1 MDMFEDERERAS
13 LHRRGAIARGVA
25 KRGLVAFL
33 AFAMA
38 FGTTPAQLWAEGAE
52 GIAEAVAQ
60 AATPAEGAAAV
71 DGAAEQSGAEVS
83 DSGSAPAAS
92 AATTGA
98 ATGDEGLATGE
109 SPATSEQ
116 SSTASAGQAGSA
128 AAAAVQT
135 ENPTETG
142 DVAKKQVEVSFSIIG
157 TDADG
162 KAQTWVAPTQLKLDE
177 GATAAD
183 AFVKLQQ
190 KTGFKADYE
199 PNTAYGFYL
208 KSITSPTDGR
218 TLAFDSVTHAYWQL
232 FVDGASSSVGAS
244 SVKLTQGQKIE
255 FAFTGGSASPVVKD
269 QLAANV
275 TVIGRDAQGKTQTWV
290 DNAQYVVT
298 SGSSA
303 LDLTKVA
310 LEANDIDAV
319 AAGSFILSL
328 KYNGVELGT
337 PLDYSTYWQLFINGK
352 PSDYTADNV
361 TIHAGD
367 TVTWFYGGWGDQ
379 LPSDSV
385 HASVQVLGKDKDGK
399 QQVWASTGQTSLKAG
414 SAAKDLLEQTG
425 LTLDAGESSWGWFL
439 NGIYSPFDG
448 KSYGRDAA
456 TKSYWRFYV
465 NGKFA
470 DVGAGAYKL
479 QEGDAVTFMYGADAD
494 ALPGQVLGSVDVIG
508 PDVNG
513 NSTRWGSASNVSLPE
528 GSTAQD
534 FIETVLKAKGIDYKV
549 SQSGAYWSIT
559 SPFEGRAYGHDGAT
573 NKYWHLYINGKP
585 SSLCAN
591 QVTLTSGDKV
601 TFAYTTDGAPMPDPD
616 KIVVDPSATTPDWDA
631 EWAGYGNS
639 GNGSTVT
646 DAKTPAQA
654 AGLKWAFDWKAESG
668 QQYANCSEPV
678 IANGFVYI
686 ATENELI
693 KIDSSTGKKVA
704 SAPLA
709 SKVSYTSRPIY
720 TNGLIIVPLN
730 GGAVQAITA
739 DKLICKWLTPGL
751 TDLTQSSC
759 TVVSDGEYV
768 YVGSVDISYDEN
780 YNATYGN
787 GSFAR
792 IKIATG
798 EVSWQNID
806 PAEGYYWTGAALTDK
821 YAIVPTS
828 AGTLKCID
836 KTTGD
841 VVSTMKL
848 GALANA
854 DCVAD
859 PSNGST
865 FYQMT
870 HDGKLHVISLSAKG
884 VLSEQKTVDL
894 GLTNNM
900 SAAAVAGESLIV
912 GGQTATGS
920 ALALYNLKTGKTT
933 MVTAADGKEL
943 PAGFNGIAATPLVS
957 VQGGK
962 TYVYFTV
969 NSADSKDYVNY
980 SAGGGVYRYTL
991 GDAEATQIYDAAG
1004 HYQHCDSPVIAD
1016 ASGNLYYINDSGTL
1030 FKLGA
1035 VESWTVAF
1043 NSNGGSAC
1051 DTKFVA
1057 TADGKLVKPAD
1068 PTRDG
1073 YTFGGWFTDEACT
1086 QAYDFS
1092 TLVTA
1097 DLTLYAKWTKNAVN
1111 PGGNG
1116 GSGTN
1121 GGNGGAGNGSGASA
1135 GTGTG
1140 SGSGTKGQQAGGA
1153 VAPGQKPVTKTTVST
1168 KTETRDNKSDKKDS
1182 DKSDKKD
1189 EKKSDKKSDRKS
1201 DRKDGKSDKK
1211 SDKKSDSKS
1220 DTGAVSTTT
1229 AKKSSS
1235 ASEQETGTNPLAIVG
1250 IAAGVIGLALIAVF
1264 VLTKRGKGDGNAR

>member
-1 MDMFEDERERAS
+1 MFEDERERAS
-13 LHRRGAIARGVA
+13 LHRRGALARGVA

-33 AFAMA
+33 AFAMV

-60 AATPAEGAAAV
+60 ATTPGEDAALAG
-71 DGAAEQSGAEVS
+71 GAAEQSGAEVS

-98 ATGDEGLATGE
+98 ATGDEGSATGE
-109 SPATSEQ
+109 SPASSEQ

-177 GATAAD
+177 GSTAAD

-190 KTGFKADYE
+190 KVGFKAKYD

-208 KSITSPTDGR
+208 ESITSPSDGR
-218 TLAFDSVTHAYWQL
+218 TLAFDPATYAYWQL

-244 SVKLTQGQKIE
+244 GVKLTQGQKIE
-255 FAFTGGSASPVVKD
+255 FAYTAGSSSPVVKD
-269 QLAANV
+269 QVAANV

-352 PSDYTADNV
+352 SSDYTADNV

-399 QQVWASTGQTSLKAG
+399 QQVWASTGQMSLKAG
-414 SAAKDLLEQTG
+414 STAKDLLEQTG
-425 LTLDAGESSWGWFL
+425 LRLDSSESSWGWFL
-439 NGIYSPFDG
+439 NGIYSPFDVDG
-448 KSYGRDAA
+448 KPYVGDAA
-456 TKSYWRFYV
+456 TNSYWHFYV
-465 NGKFA
+465 NGEFKN
-470 DVGAGAYKL
+470 VGAGAYEL

-513 NSTRWGSASNVSLPE
+513 NNTRWGSASNVSLPE
-528 GSTAQD
+528 GSTAQNL
-534 FIETVLKAKGIDYKV
+534 IETVLKAKGVTYDG
-549 SQSGAYWSIT
+549 SQNGEYWFLNSIK
-559 SPFEGRAYGHDGAT
+559 SPFEDKAYGYDGAT
-573 NKYWHLYINGKP
+573 KKNWHLYINGE
-585 SSLCAN
+585 SSLLCAN
-591 QVTLTSGDKV
+591 QITLKSGDKV
-601 TFAYTTDGAPMPDPD
+601 TLAYTTDDSPMPDPD
-616 KIVVDPSATTPDWDA
+616 KIVVDPNATTPDWDA

-848 GALANA
+848 GAVANA
-854 DCVAD
+854 DCIAD

-870 HDGKLHVISLSAKG
+870 HDGKLHVISLSAEG

-894 GLTNNM
+894 GLTNNL
-900 SAAAVAGESLIV
+900 SAPAVSGDNLIV

-920 ALALYNLKTGKTT
+920 ALVLYNLKADKTT
-933 MVTAADGKEL
+933 MVAAADGKAL
-943 PAGFNGIAATPLVS
+943 PAGLNGIAATPLVS
-957 VQGGK
+957 VRGGK

-1043 NSNGGSAC
+1043 NSNGGSVC

-1068 PTRDG
+1068 PMRDG
-1073 YTFGGWFTDEACT
+1073 CTFGGWYTDEACT

-1092 TLVTA
+1092 TPVTA
-1097 DLTLYAKWTKNAVN
+1097 NLTLYAKWTKNATN

-1116 GSGTN
+1116 GAGSN
-1121 GGNGGAGNGSGASA
+1121 GGSGS

-1140 SGSGTKGQQAGGA
+1140 SGAGAGAGSGSGSKGGA
-1153 VAPGQKPVTKTTVST
+1153 IAPGHKPTTKTTVST
-1168 KTETRDNKSDKKDS
+1168 KTETKDNKSDKK
-1182 DKSDKKD
+1182 
-1189 EKKSDKKSDRKS
+1189 
-1201 DRKDGKSDKK
+1201 
-1211 SDKKSDSKS
+1211 S
-1220 DTGAVSTTT
+1220 DTGAASTTT
-1229 AKKSSS
+1229 AKKSSG
-1235 ASEQETGTNPLAIVG
+1235 ASEREAGTNPLAIVG
-1250 IAAGVIGLALIAVF
+1250 VAVGVIGLAIVGVF
-1264 VLTKRGKGDGNAR
+1264 VFTKRR

>member
-1 MDMFEDERERAS
+1 MFEDECERAS

-33 AFAMA
+33 AFAMV

-60 AATPAEGAAAV
+60 AATPSEGA
-71 DGAAEQSGAEVS
+71 GAAGGTADQGKAEVS

-98 ATGDEGLATGE
+98 AAGDEGSATGE
-109 SPATSEQ
+109 SPASSEQ

-162 KAQTWVAPTQLKLDE
+162 KVQTWVAPTQLKLDE

-183 AFVKLQQ
+183 AFVKLQE

-218 TLAFDSVTHAYWQL
+218 TLAFDPTTYAFWQL

-244 SVKLTQGQKIE
+244 GVKLTQGQKIE
-255 FAFTGGSASPVVKD
+255 FAYTAGSASPVVKD
-269 QLAANV
+269 QVAANV

-298 SGSSA
+298 SGSNA

-319 AAGSFILSL
+319 VAGSFLLSL
-328 KYNGVELGT
+328 KYNGVELGK
-337 PLDYSTYWQLFINGK
+337 PLDCSTYWQLFINGK
-352 PSDYTADNV
+352 SSDYTADNV

-399 QQVWASTGQTSLKAG
+399 QQVWASTGLTSLKAG
-414 SAAKDLLEQTG
+414 STAKDLLEQVG

-448 KSYGRDAA
+448 KSYCGYDAA
-456 TKSYWRFYV
+456 TNSYWRFYV
-465 NGKFA
+465 KGKSDAKYKFA

-479 QEGDAVTFMYGADAD
+479 HEGDAVTFMYAGDSD

-513 NSTRWGSASNVSLPE
+513 NNTRWGSASNVSLPE

-534 FIETVLKAKGIDYKV
+534 LIETVLKAKGIDYKA

-730 GGAVQAITA
+730 GGAAQAITA

-806 PAEGYYWTGAALTDK
+806 PAEGYYWTGATLTDK

-894 GLTNNM
+894 GLTDNM
-900 SAAAVAGESLIV
+900 SAPAVAGESLIV

-1092 TLVTA
+1092 TPVTA

-1121 GGNGGAGNGSGASA
+1121 GGNGGAGNGSGAGA

-1153 VAPGQKPVTKTTVST
+1153 VAPGHKPTTKTTVST
-1168 KTETRDNKSDKKDS
+1168 KTETKDNKSDKKDS

-1189 EKKSDKKSDRKS
+1189 EKKSDKKDS
-1201 DRKDGKSDKK
+1201 K

-1220 DTGAVSTTT
+1220 DTGAASTTT

-1250 IAAGVIGLALIAVF
+1250 VAAGVIGLALIVVF